1 MKAKVF
7 VTEKIPG
14 DGIAMLKK
22 TCDVKVAPQK
32 GPISRKEL
40 LKGVKWADALLCL
53 LTNKIDPEVMDAN
66 PNLKV
71 ISNYAVGF
79 DNVNIAEATK
89 RGIPV
94 TNTPGVLTESVA
106 EHAVAL
112 MMAVG
117 KRILEADPFLRAGK
131 YKSWDPFLLLGTEF
145 HCKTV
150 GVIGTGR
157 IGSVFVKIARSMNM
171 NVLYNDVNR
180 NAEMEQ
186 QFQAQYVDL
195 DTLLKQSD
203 VISIH
208 VPLLPTT
215 RHLINADKL
224 KLMKK
229 TAILINTSRGPI
241 VDEKALVA
249 ALKKGTIRG
258 AGLDVFEFEP
268 KLAPGMAKLKNVVVT
283 PHIASATEEARNEM
297 SKLAAKNILAVLNG
311 EIPPALVNKDVLQ
324 VKTAWKKTGA

>member
-1 MKAKVF
+1 MKPKVF
-7 VTEKIPG
+7 VTQLIPG
-14 DGIAMLKK
+14 EGINLLKQ
-22 TCDVKVAPQK
+22 TCEVKVSPQK
-32 GPISRKEL
+32 GPISRKDL
-40 LKGVKWADALLCL
+40 IKGVKWADALLSL
-53 LTNKIDPEVMDAN
+53 LTNKIDAEVMDAN

-71 ISNYAVGF
+71 IANYAVGF
-79 DNVNIAEATK
+79 DNINIAEATK

-106 EHAVAL
+106 EHAIAL

-145 HCKTV
+145 DGKTV
-150 GVIGTGR
+150 GVVGTGR
-157 IGSVFVKIARSMNM
+157 IGSVFVKIARAMNM
-171 NVLYNDVNR
+171 KVLYNDVNR

-215 RHLINADKL
+215 KHLMNADKF

-241 VDEKALVA
+241 IDEKALVV
-249 ALKKGTIRG
+249 ALKKGQIRG
-258 AGLDVFEFEP
+258 AGIDVFEFEP
-268 KLAPGMAKLKNVVVT
+268 KLAPGLAKLKNVVVT

-297 SKLAAKNILAVLNG
+297 SLLAAKNILAVLRG
-311 EIPPALVNKDVLQ
+311 EVPPALVNKDVVQ
-324 VKTAWKKTGA
+324 TAWKRTGA

>member
-1 MKAKVF
+1 MKPKVF
-7 VTEKIPG
+7 VTRKIPG
-14 DGIAMLKK
+14 EGIALLQQR
-22 TCDVKVAPQK
+22 CDVKVAPQNA
-32 GPISRKEL
+32 PISRKEL
-40 LKGVKWADALLCL
+40 LKGAKWADALLTL
-53 LTNKIDPEVMDAN
+53 LTDKIDAEVMDAN
-66 PNLKV
+66 PNLK
-71 ISNYAVGF
+71 IIANYAVGY
-79 DNVNIAEATK
+79 DNIAIPEATK

-112 MMAVG
+112 MLAVG
-117 KRILEADPFLRAGK
+117 KRLLEADPFLRAGK

-145 HCKTV
+145 DGKTV
-150 GVIGTGR
+150 GVVGTGR
-157 IGSVFVKIARSMNM
+157 IGSVFVKVARAMNM

-203 VISIH
+203 VVSIH

-215 RHLINADKL
+215 RHLIDANKL

-249 ALKKGTIRG
+249 ALKKNQIRG

-268 KLAPGMAKLKNVVVT
+268 KLAPGLAKLKNVVVT

-297 SKLAAKNILAVLNG
+297 SKLAAKNILAVLSG
-311 EIPPALVNKDVLQ
+311 EIPPALVNKDVVQ
-324 VKTAWKKTGA
+324 TAWKRTGA